1 MKAALLIAG
10 MHRSGT
16 SMMAQMLQAAGL
28 FIGDRLMWSNWSK
41 P

>member
-1 MKAALLIAG
+1 
-10 MHRSGT
+10 
-16 SMMAQMLQAAGL
+16 MAQMLQAAGL